1 MTDGDADYADDADDA
16 DKNQKEDIVH
26 VSRSPRRPRPVL
38 SCAYGGD
45 MEEKLKHAD
54 ITDKILKAFFTK
66 VYRRLGYG
74 FLEKVY
80 VNALVIEL
88 RRWGWRLR
96 AGQDHRLL

>member
-1 MTDGDADYADDADDA
+1 
-16 DKNQKEDIVH
+16 
-26 VSRSPRRPRPVL
+26 
-38 SCAYGGD
+38 

-80 VNALVIEL
+80 VKAMVIEL
-88 RRWGWRLR
+88 RRMGLKVEEQVRIRSFMTAWSWASIRRSGGGEPGDRR
-96 AGQDHRLL
+96 MQSHQATERR